1 MKIRIAEVFESVSGE
16 VGGFPQGSPTTF
28 VRLAGCSLGCP
39 FCDTRQWQDPESGTE
54 RTIEDMV
61 QEIFSFP
68 WKQVLITGGEPMEQ
82 REAVQDLVNKIKG
95 NSIGYKIQVET
106 NGTIPLYDTYLVDY
120 WVIDNKGLDAMAGVP
135 YQFDPQVVGGNVWFK
150 YLVGSLADLDSAVFF
165 AAGFQGLAER
175 IRPKVAIS
183 ILAGKPWS
191 SKRTNIQEAVQAIL
205 ASKIPI
211 LLNYQLHKI
220 TGVR

>member
-1 MKIRIAEVFESVSGE
+1 MKIRIAEIFESISGE

-54 RTIEDMV
+54 RTIESVVFD
-61 QEIFSFP
+61 IFAFP

-82 REAVQDLVNKIKG
+82 KKVVQDLVNKIKG

-106 NGTIPLYDTYLVDY
+106 NGTIPLSDMYLVDH
-120 WVIDNKGLDAMAGVP
+120 WVVDNKGLDAMGGVP
-135 YQFDPQVVGGNVWFK
+135 YQFDPQIIGGNMWIK
-150 YLVGSLADLDSAVFF
+150 CLVGSQADLDSAIGF
-165 AAGFQGLAER
+165 AAGLQGLAER
-175 IRPKVAIS
+175 VRPKVAIS
-183 ILAGKPWS
+183 VLAGKPWS
-191 SKRTNIQEAVQAIL
+191 SKRTNIQETVRAIL

-211 LLNYQLHKI
+211 LLNIQIHKVF
-220 TGVR
+220 GVR